1 MKKGGCWAH
10 SLNDM
15 QPQKVSFCAL
25 LRPPCSKD
33 FPSIFPLFALH
44 GAKISSFETL
54 RGFQPKYKR
63 NIRGYELS
71 PDIFLYVGFFQAENL
86 HLFK

>member
-1 MKKGGCWAH
+1 CCVENARKTLRCIPKN
-10 SLNDM
+10 ST
-15 QPQKVSFCAL
+15 SFSA
-25 LRPPCSKD
+25 
-33 FPSIFPLFALH
+33 LFALH

-71 PDIFLYVGFFQAENL
+71 PDIFLSVDFFQAENL
-86 HLFK
+86 HLLK